1 MVKKLDR
8 RSFLKIDMGSHK
20 QGSHID
26 PQWPTPEMA
35 SLLMKDIEQ
44 EPLIFQLDPPKNLP
58 KKLKITS
65 SLSPLSQGSWDQ
77 EKVTH
82 LLKRAHG
89 GATYTD
95 IQHFTE
101 IELKAGVNELLNLRT
116 KPDKPGDWVE
126 EMVPDF
132 RNMTDSQ
139 RQEYQSLYR
148 DRRIAL
154 AEWWINLMMKDEL
167 SIRENM
173 TLFWHEHFATNAQK
187 VYFPQ
192 AVFEQNDVIREHG
205 LGNFKTLLR
214 KISFGPAM
222 MIWLDSRRS
231 KKNAPNEN
239 FPRELMEL
247 FSMGVDTYSQE
258 DVVAASRAFTG
269 YSTDG
274 YLTNYLFDDRIG
286 TGEYW
291 DDNHDFSQKT
301 FLGEMGNFNGDDII
315 DIIFKQDV
323 VATFICEKIYQWF
336 VYEIPDENFVNKMA
350 TIFRDGDYEI
360 TPVMEYLLTSEH
372 FYDDNIRGA
381 HIPNPTTHT
390 LGLIRKLNLQNQTFP
405 DRWLMR
411 YIEYMGMAVLYP
423 PDVNGW
429 TGHRAWINSITLPI
443 RKLLATTLVDKNVG
457 DNRIKFETNVIE
469 IANSM
474 SNPQN
479 ARQLIKDFALVF
491 FGLPL
496 SEQLENKLVE
506 ILMDGAAEYD
516 WDINATGSDTR
527 LKELVKYMLR
537 LPEAQL
543 S

>member
-1 MVKKLDR
+1 MAKNLDR
-8 RSFLKIDMGSHK
+8 RSFLKVDVGSHK
-20 QGSHID
+20 RISHID

-35 SLLMKDIEQ
+35 LLQQKEMEH
-44 EPLIFQLDPPKNLP
+44 EPFIFLLDPPKNSP
-58 KKLKITS
+58 KILNVTS
-65 SLSPLSQGSWDQ
+65 SLARLSESSWNQ
-77 EKVTH
+77 EKAAH

-89 GATYTD
+89 GAAFSD
-95 IQHFTE
+95 IQHYTN
-101 IELKAGVNELLNLRT
+101 IGLDATVSDLLKIRN
-116 KPDKPGDWVE
+116 KPEKPADWVE
-126 EMVPDF
+126 ELIPDF

-139 RQEYQSLYR
+139 RQEYQTLYR

-154 AEWWINLMMKDEL
+154 VEWWINLMMKDDM

-192 AVFEQNDVIREHG
+192 AVFEQNDVIREYG

-291 DDNHDFSQKT
+291 DDNHDFDQKT
-301 FLGEMGNFNGDDII
+301 FLGETGNFNGDNII
-315 DIIFKQDV
+315 DIILEQDA
-323 VATFICEKIYQWF
+323 VAHFICEKMYKWF
-336 VYEIPDENFVNKMA
+336 IYEIPDEIFVDKMA
-350 TIFRDGDYEI
+350 AIFRDGNYEI
-360 TPVMEYLLTSEH
+360 KPVMEYLLTSEH
-372 FYDDNIRGA
+372 FYDDNFRGA
-381 HIPNPTTHT
+381 HIPNPTTQS
-390 LGLIRKLNLQNQTFP
+390 LGLIRKLNLHHHIFP

-443 RKLLATTLVDKNVG
+443 RKLLAATLVDEKVG
-457 DNRIKFETNVIE
+457 DNRIKFEANVVE
-469 IANSM
+469 IANGM
-474 SNPQN
+474 SNSQN

-496 SEQLENKLVE
+496 SEKLENKLVE
-506 ILMDGAAEYD
+506 TLMDGAAEYD
-516 WDINATGSDTR
+516 WDIDAAGSNSR
-527 LKELVKYMLR
+527 LRELVKYMLR

-543 S
+543 A